1 MRSTSQLI
9 RWLAHRIREQAR
21 SHILIGVCQ
30 KHFLLMN
37 VIATLAVASLLAQF
51 SGIVPEDPRLHVL
64 DLVQAVHA
72 APLGTG

>member
-30 KHFLLMN
+30 KHFLLVN

-51 SGIVPEDPRLHVL
+51 SGIVQEDSRLHVI

-72 APLGTG
+72 APVGAG